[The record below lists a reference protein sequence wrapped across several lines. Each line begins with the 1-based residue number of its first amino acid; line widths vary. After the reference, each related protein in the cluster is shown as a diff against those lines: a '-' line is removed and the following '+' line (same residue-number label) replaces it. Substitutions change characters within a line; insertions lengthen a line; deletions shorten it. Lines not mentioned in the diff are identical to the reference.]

1 MLTTQDISYTYD
13 GGNTMHFPNINCA
26 RGEQWLLIGQSGIG
40 KTTLLHILGGLRTP
54 KNGKIF
60 INDTDLYQLPSAEMD
75 RFRGKN
81 IGIVFQ
87 QSPFLKALTVAE
99 NLAVAQQLAG
109 QTISKD
115 RIKSLLD
122 RLNLGHK
129 LRSKTTELS
138 QGEQQRL
145 AIARAVINKPVLI
158 LADEPTAA
166 LDDVN
171 CRQVIALLENQAK
184 EENATLVIVTHD
196 QRLKDIFPNQITL
209 GAL

>member
-1 MLTTQDISYTYD
+1 MLVTKNINYTYD
-13 GGNTMHFPNINCA
+13 GKNQLRFPDISCK
-26 RGEQWLLIGQSGIG
+26 RGEQWLLLGQSGIG

-54 KNGKIF
+54 KTGSIF
-60 INDTDLYQLPSAEMD
+60 IGETDLYGLSSSEMD

-87 QSPFLKALTVAE
+87 QPPFLKALTVEE

-109 QTISKD
+109 QAVSKD
-115 RIKSLLD
+115 RIQSLLD

-129 LRSKTTELS
+129 LTSKTTALS

-166 LDDVN
+166 LDDAN
-171 CRQVIALLENQAK
+171 CHKVIALLETQAR

-196 QRLKDIFPNQITL
+196 QRLKEIFPNQITL
-209 GAL
+209 STQ

>member
-1 MLTTQDISYTYD
+1 MLTTKDISYTYD
-13 GGNTMHFPNINCA
+13 GNNTLHFPNIKCE
-26 RGEQWLLIGQSGIG
+26 RGEQWLLLGQSGIG

-54 KNGKIF
+54 KKGKVF
-60 INDTDLYQLPSAEMD
+60 IEETDLYALSSSKMD

-87 QSPFLKALTVAE
+87 QSPFIKALSVEE
-99 NLAVAQQLAG
+99 NLAIAQQLAG
-109 QTISKD
+109 QSIDKN
-115 RIKSLLD
+115 RIKTLLE

-129 LRSKTTELS
+129 LKAKTTALS

-166 LDDVN
+166 LDDAN
-171 CRQVIALLENQAK
+171 CRQVVSLLEKQAK

-209 GAL
+209 GAP

>member
-1 MLTTQDISYTYD
+1 MLTTNDISYTYD
-13 GGNTMHFPNINCA
+13 GTNTLHFPNIKCE
-26 RGEQWLLIGQSGIG
+26 RGERWLLLGQSGIG

-54 KNGKIF
+54 KKGKI
-60 INDTDLYQLPSAEMD
+60 IIGDTDIYALSSSQMD

-87 QSPFLKALTVAE
+87 QSPFLKALSVGE

-109 QTISKD
+109 QSVSKE
-115 RIKSLLD
+115 RIKTLLD

-129 LRSKTTELS
+129 LKEKTTALS

-158 LADEPTAA
+158 LADEPTSA

-171 CRQVIALLENQAK
+171 CRQVVSLLETQAK

-209 GAL
+209 GAK

>member
-1 MLTTQDISYTYD
+1 MLKTQDISYTYD
-13 GGNTMHFPNINCA
+13 RNNIMHFPNITCA
-26 RGEQWLLIGQSGIG
+26 RGEQWLLLGQSGTG

-54 KNGKIF
+54 KHGKIF
-60 INDTDLYQLPSAEMD
+60 INDTDLYQLPSGEMD

-109 QTISKD
+109 QAISKD

-129 LRSKTTELS
+129 LRSKITELS

-158 LADEPTAA
+158 LADEPTSA

-171 CRQVIALLENQAK
+171 CRQVITLLENHAK